1 MENIEIWKKWI
12 VKAKIQTIFLSEFG
26 FGGGK
31 DRYGITAKHKES
43 EFTRT
48 FKHWINKNVAGMNK
62 GIIFLPTMDGSD
74 KKILIQ
80 LMIEYSK
87 SN

>member
-1 MENIEIWKKWI
+1 
-12 VKAKIQTIFLSEFG
+12 
-26 FGGGK
+26 
-31 DRYGITAKHKES
+31 
-43 EFTRT
+43 
-48 FKHWINKNVAGMNK
+48 MNK